1 MTTKAII
8 LINTW
13 LQIRYCIEEM
23 VKQPKINPSLGEGY
37 AMLIFASSKVK
48 KLALD
53 LTPLIITYIKKSI
66 YSSTITASVAP
77 QIWILRSPLGIT
89 GINNLE
95 ENQLPDTSLQEE
107 ELPEI
112 SVLIRNNHIPGMLMS
127 EETETEK
134 GPYLLKSKSGWI
146 LFA

>member
-1 MTTKAII
+1 
-8 LINTW
+8 
-13 LQIRYCIEEM
+13 M

-77 QIWILRSPLGIT
+77 QI
-89 GINNLE
+89 
-95 ENQLPDTSLQEE
+95 
-107 ELPEI
+107 
-112 SVLIRNNHIPGMLMS
+112 
-127 EETETEK
+127 
-134 GPYLLKSKSGWI
+134 
-146 LFA
+146 